1 MDYRIFNV
9 RTDVIACDCTRGCTD
24 TVSESAL
31 KFDSGRKILCRTG
44 ESNLRRLPARQM
56 LYQLSYIPT
65 PLGIVKKN
73 VLLKTCFVQQ
83 VQEIELTIKVKQF
96 CFIKH

>member
-9 RTDVIACDCTRGCTD
+9 CTDVNASDCTWGCTD
-24 TVSESAL
+24 TITESAL
-31 KFDSGRKILCRTG
+31 KFDSGRKILCCNG

-65 PLGIVKKN
+65 PFSAPSHPFHTSYYFPASKASFAFFL
-73 VLLKTCFVQQ
+73 
-83 VQEIELTIKVKQF
+83 
-96 CFIKH
+96 